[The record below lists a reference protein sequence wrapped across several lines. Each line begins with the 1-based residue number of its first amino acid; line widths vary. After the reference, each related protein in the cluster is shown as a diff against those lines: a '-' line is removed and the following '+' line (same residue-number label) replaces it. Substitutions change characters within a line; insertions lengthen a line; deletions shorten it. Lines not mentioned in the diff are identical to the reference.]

1 MTFPSRPDLSTALR
15 RGLFDAD
22 LTRRLLG
29 EADRRRASR
38 TSARAL
44 GKVGPPAGLS
54 DAARPRTA

>member
-1 MTFPSRPDLSTALR
+1 MTFPFRPDLSTALR

-29 EADRRRASR
+29 EADRRRALR
-38 TSARAL
+38 DRAL
-44 GKVGPPAGLS
+44 GKIGPSAGLS